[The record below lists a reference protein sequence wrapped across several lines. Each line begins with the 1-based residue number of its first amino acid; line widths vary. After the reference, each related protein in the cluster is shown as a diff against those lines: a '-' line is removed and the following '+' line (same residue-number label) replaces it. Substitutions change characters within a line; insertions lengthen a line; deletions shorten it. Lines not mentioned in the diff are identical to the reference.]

1 MEMEQ
6 RILNT
11 KVYHI
16 ANDEKEHV
24 LKEAAEIIRSGGLLA
39 IPTETV
45 YGLGADALNGEAV
58 LKIFEAKGRPQD
70 NPLLIHIPE
79 ASWLE
84 KYCED
89 IPPLAYRLA
98 EEFWPGPLT
107 MILKSRACIPGETT
121 CGLGTVGVRC
131 PDNEVTAE
139 IIRLAGVPIAAPS
152 ANRSGHPSCTSAE
165 QVMEDFA
172 GRIEGIVDDGPCRV
186 GVESTILDMTST
198 PPKLLRPGGLSLEDI
213 RKVVPEAEA
222 DEAVYRQL
230 KEGEKPK
237 APGMK
242 YRHYAPEAPM
252 TAVLGSGLKTADYIK
267 EHIKAGEGVI
277 CYEEYLD
284 MFEGYECRSLGRE
297 GSPEEHAGKVFGV
310 LRSFDKT
317 AVTHIWTQCPGEEGL
332 DLAVSNRLKKAAG
345 FCLIKV

>member
-1 MEMEQ
+1 M
-6 RILNT
+6 NT
-11 KVYHI
+11 IVYHI
-16 ANDEKEHV
+16 ANDEKEYV
-24 LKEAAEIIRSGGLLA
+24 LEEAAEIIRSGGLLA

-45 YGLGADALNGEAV
+45 YGLGADALNGKAV

-79 ASWLE
+79 AAWLE

-107 MILKSRACIPGETT
+107 MILKSRACIPSETT
-121 CGLGTVGVRC
+121 CGLETVGVRC

-139 IIRLAGVPIAAPS
+139 IIRLAGVPVAAPS

-172 GRIEGIVDDGPCRV
+172 GRIEGIVD
-186 GVESTILDMTST
+186 
-198 PPKLLRPGGLSLEDI
+198 
-213 RKVVPEAEA
+213 
-222 DEAVYRQL
+222 EAVYRQL
-230 KEGEKPK
+230 KEGEKPR

-252 TAVLGSGLKTADYIK
+252 TAVLGGGLKTADYIK

-317 AVTHIWTQCPGEEGL
+317 AVTHIWTQCPREEGL

-345 FCLIKV
+345 FCLINV